1 MSDLIERLRD
11 FDLTRQF
18 TGGQHPLITEA
29 ADEIERLQ
37 FIIAVYEKSFQ
48 GEIYAENKA
57 LQAKVDAL
65 RDALTLSDRM
75 LREYEV
81 SDE

>member
-1 MSDLIERLRD
+1 MNDLIERLRD

-37 FIIAVYEKSFQ
+37 
-48 GEIYAENKA
+48 
-57 LQAKVDAL
+57 AKVDAL

-75 LREYEV
+75 LREYEAATEQEV